1 MILCVYANVC
11 MCENV
16 CVCECVRTNVRMCVC
31 AWACVYLCM
40 HARVCAGTCM
50 HVWTCV
56 CSHGKSAH
64 YRGRRRVD
72 EVDDGATEQGTPY
85 KVLVCCGASHMA
97 YGFGVPERAFAAHPA
112 LRDDSYR
119 IYAYE
124 TDAERT
130 VLTDEGLRD
139 VFGASSST
147 GGVEVADVA
156 FVYDKPSKE
165 E

>member
-1 MILCVYANVC
+1 MPALCSGRPIHDWKADPSGLARRLFPAQVIKGCSMA
-11 MCENV
+11 
-16 CVCECVRTNVRMCVC
+16 
-31 AWACVYLCM
+31 
-40 HARVCAGTCM
+40 HAVSRL
-50 HVWTCV
+50 
-56 CSHGKSAH
+56 
-64 YRGRRRVD
+64 VD
-72 EVDDGATEQGTPY
+72 AEEDGATAPAKGTPDGSY

-130 VLTDEGLRD
+130 VLTDEGLRE

-147 GGVEVADVA
+147 GGMEVADVA
-156 FVYDKPSKE
+156 FVYDKPSKGA
-165 E
+165 